1 VAPTTGAAV
10 QPDNELVLMGQLLK
24 PAQVRVTPAGIPI
37 ARFVLVHRSRRP
49 EAGRVRD
56 VECRIGV
63 VASGSALT
71 DTVAARSAG
80 SWCRVRGFMSRA
92 GYRSPDM
99 RVELHALEIQAVD
112 ETGPDER

>member
-1 VAPTTGAAV
+1 MV
-10 QPDNELVLMGQLLK
+10 QPDNELVLAGQLLK

-49 EAGRVRD
+49 EAGRMRD

-63 VASGSALT
+63 VASGSALA
-71 DTVAARSAG
+71 DTIVPRPVG

-99 RVELHALEIQAVD
+99 RVELHALEIQAID
-112 ETGPDER
+112 ESGLNER